1 MSDFI
6 KTLMGFLE
14 TSAKPKLGPW
24 QTTSPE
30 MKKMHEEHKEIVE
43 DLWPKFRAADREYKK
58 QKQAIAD
65 EQERWGDAMRASAPE
80 LNEVAHIE
88 ISDDSEQFRVTLD
101 SNEVTIDQPEWAKKL
116 MKDLNNEH

>member
-14 TSAKPKLGPW
+14 TSTKPKMGPW
-24 QTTSPE
+24 QKTTPE
-30 MKKMHEEHKEIVE
+30 LKKLHEEHKKIID
-43 DLWPKFRAADREYKK
+43 DLWPKFRAADREYKM
-58 QKQAIAD
+58 QKQAIAN
-65 EQERWGDAMRASAPE
+65 EQERWGDVMRASTPE

-116 MKDLNNEH
+116 MKDLGNEH